1 MKKSIAAIV
10 MIVPVLI
17 VPMVLGADSSE
28 IRASLE
34 NRIDLGKKAVGI
46 VVGTIDEKGRSVI
59 GYGKLAK
66 DRDEKPDGDTL
77 FEIGSITKVFTS
89 LILAD
94 MVERGEVKL
103 DDPVAKFLPPSAT
116 VPSRNGRQITLL
128 DLSMQI
134 SGLPRLPNNM
144 RPADVA
150 NPYADYNAAKLY
162 EFLSGYKLQRDIGE
176 KYEYS
181 NLAVG
186 LLGHA
191 LSLKAGMSYEQ
202 LVRTRILEPLGMTS
216 TSVALSDSQ
225 KKRLA
230 TGHSDELK
238 PVKNWDLDALAG
250 AGALRSTANDM
261 LKFLAANLELT
272 DTPLKAAMRR
282 MRSVHRET
290 GTDDLEIA
298 MAWHVF
304 HKFGTDIYWHN
315 GGTAGYRSFA
325 GFVPA
330 KKTGVVVLCN
340 TFFDIDDMG
349 YHILESQY
357 PVGKFSAPKERVEMA
372 LDPKILESYVGEYEL
387 APTFKI
393 KITHEGARLFAQ
405 ATDQPQFEVFAEK
418 EGEFFF
424 KVVDAQITFKKNEA
438 GVVTELILHQ
448 NGANPRAK
456 KIQ

>member
-1 MKKSIAAIV
+1 MKKLFAAV
-10 MIVPVLI
+10 VLMMPVLSA
-17 VPMVLGADSSE
+17 ADLIE
-28 IRASLE
+28 IRSTLV
-34 NRIDLGKKAVGI
+34 NRVDLGKKAVGI
-46 VVGTIDEKGRSVI
+46 VVGTIDEKGRTVI

-66 DRDEKPDGDTL
+66 DRGQEPDGDTV

-103 DDPVAKFLPPSAT
+103 DDPVAKFLPPSVT

-134 SGLPRLPNNM
+134 SGLPRLPDNM
-144 RPADVA
+144 KPADPD
-150 NPYADYNAAKLY
+150 NPYADYDAPKLY
-162 EFLSGYKLQRDIGE
+162 DFLSRYTLMRDIGE

-191 LSLKAGMSYEQ
+191 LALKAGMSYEQ
-202 LVRTRILEPLGMTS
+202 LVRSRILEPLGMTS
-216 TSVALSDSQ
+216 SSVTLSESQ

-230 TGHSDELK
+230 IGHNQGLD

-272 DTPLKAAMRR
+272 DSPLKAAMRR
-282 MRSVHRET
+282 MRTVHRET
-290 GTDDLEIA
+290 GTPDLEIA
-298 MAWHVF
+298 MAWHIF

-315 GGTAGYRSFA
+315 GGTAGYRSFV

-340 TFFDIDDMG
+340 TFTDTDDLG
-349 YHILESQY
+349 LHILESQY
-357 PVGKFSAPKERVEMA
+357 PLTKYSAPKVRITVT
-372 LDPKILESYVGEYEL
+372 LDPAILDSYVGEYEL

-393 KITHEGARLFAQ
+393 KVTHEGTRLMVQ
-405 ATDQPQFEVFAEK
+405 ATSQPQFEIFAEK
-418 EGEFFF
+418 EGEFYL
-424 KVVDAQITFKKNEA
+424 KVVDAQITFTKDA
-438 GVVTELILHQ
+438 SGAVSGLILHQ
-448 NGANPRAK
+448 NGLDQKAK
-456 KIQ
+456 KVR

>member
-1 MKKSIAAIV
+1 MKKVLV
-10 MIVPVLI
+10 MMMAVTPLLI
-17 VPMVLGADSSE
+17 GADSAE
-28 IRASLE
+28 IRATLE
-34 NRIDLGKKAVGI
+34 NRIDLGQKAVGI
-46 VVGTIDEKGRSVI
+46 VVGTIDEKGRAVI
-59 GYGKLAK
+59 GYGKIAK
-66 DRDEKPDGDTL
+66 DRNQTPDGDTL

-103 DDPVAKFLPPSAT
+103 DDPVSKFLPASVT

-128 DLSMQI
+128 DISMQI
-134 SGLPRLPNNM
+134 SGLPRLPDNM
-144 RPADVA
+144 KPADPE
-150 NPYADYNAAKLY
+150 NPYADYDAPKLY
-162 EFLSGYKLQRDIGE
+162 EFLSHYTLKRDIGE

-191 LSLKAGMSYEQ
+191 LALKAGMSYEQ

-216 TSVALSDSQ
+216 STITLSESQ

-230 TGHSDELK
+230 AGYDTALR

-272 DTPLKAAMRR
+272 DPPLKAAMRR
-282 MRSVHRET
+282 MRTVHRET
-290 GTDDLEIA
+290 GVPDLEIA
-298 MAWHVF
+298 MAWHIS
-304 HKFGTDIYWHN
+304 HKYGTDIFWHN

-325 GFVPA
+325 GFDPA
-330 KKTGVVVLCN
+330 KKTGVVILCN
-340 TFFDIDDMG
+340 TSFDVDDQG

-357 PVGKFSAPKERVEMA
+357 PLAKFSAPKKEVVV
-372 LDPKILESYVGEYEL
+372 DPKILESYVGEYEL

-393 KITHEGARLFAQ
+393 KVTSEGTHLFVQ
-405 ATDQPQFEVFAEK
+405 ATGQPRFEVFAEK
-418 EGEFFF
+418 ENEFFL
-424 KVVDAQITFKKNEA
+424 KVVDAQITFSKDS
-438 GVVTELILHQ
+438 LILHQ
-448 NGANPRAK
+448 GGADQKAK
-456 KIQ
+456 KVQ

>member
-1 MKKSIAAIV
+1 M
-10 MIVPVLI
+10 L
-17 VPMVLGADSSE
+17 LGADSSE
-28 IRASLE
+28 IRSILE
-34 NRIDLGKKAVGI
+34 NRIGLGKKAVGI
-46 VVGTIDEKGRSVI
+46 VVGTIDEKGRAVI
-59 GYGKLAK
+59 GYGKPAK

-103 DDPVAKFLPPSAT
+103 DDPVSKFLPASVT
-116 VPSRNGRQITLL
+116 VPSRNGRRITLL

-134 SGLPRLPNNM
+134 SGLPRLPDNM
-144 RPADVA
+144 KPADPE
-150 NPYADYNAAKLY
+150 NPYADYDPPKLY
-162 EFLSGYKLQRDIGE
+162 AFLSSYKLQRDIGE

-181 NLAVG
+181 NLGVG

-191 LSLKAGMSYEQ
+191 LSLKAGMSYEK
-202 LVRTRILEPLGMTS
+202 LVQSRILEPLGMTS
-216 TSVALSDSQ
+216 SSVTLSESQ

-230 TGHSDELK
+230 SGHDTGLN

-282 MRSVHRET
+282 MRTVHRET
-290 GTDDLEIA
+290 GTPDLEIA
-298 MAWHVF
+298 MAWHVY
-304 HKFGTDIYWHN
+304 HKFGTDIFWHN

-325 GFVPA
+325 GFDPA
-330 KKTGVVVLCN
+330 KKSGVVVLCN

-357 PVGKFSAPKERVEMA
+357 PVAKYSEPKQRVEIA
-372 LDPKILESYVGEYEL
+372 LDPKILETYVGEYEL

-393 KITHEGARLFAQ
+393 KITREEGRLFAQ
-405 ATDQPQFEVFAEK
+405 ATDQPRFEIFAEK
-418 EGEFFF
+418 EDEFFF
-424 KVVDAQITFKKNEA
+424 KVVDAQITFSKDEA
-438 GVVTELILHQ
+438 GTVKELILHQ
-448 NGANPRAK
+448 GGANPKAR

>member
-1 MKKSIAAIV
+1 VKRTLAVV
-10 MIVPVLI
+10 MIGPIL
-17 VPMVLGADSSE
+17 LGADSGE
-28 IRASLE
+28 IRSLLE

-46 VVGTIDEKGRSVI
+46 VVGTIDEKGRAVI
-59 GYGKLAK
+59 GYGKLAQ
-66 DRDEKPDGDTL
+66 DRDQQPDGDTV

-103 DDPVAKFLPPSAT
+103 DDPVSKFLPTSVT
-116 VPSRNGRQITLL
+116 VPSFNGRQITLL

-134 SGLPRLPNNM
+134 SGLPRLPTNM
-144 RPADVA
+144 KPADLA
-150 NPYADYNAAKLY
+150 NPYADYDATKLY
-162 EFLSGYKLQRDIGE
+162 AFLSGYKLQRDVGE

-191 LSLKAGMSYEQ
+191 LALKAGMSYEQ
-202 LVRTRILEPLGMTS
+202 LVKSRILEPLGMTS
-216 TSVALSDSQ
+216 SSVTLSESQ
-225 KKRLA
+225 KKHLA
-230 TGHSDELK
+230 VGHDQGLS

-250 AGALRSTANDM
+250 AGALRSTVNDM
-261 LKFLAANLELT
+261 LKFLAANLEFT

-282 MRSVHRET
+282 MRTVHRET
-290 GTDDLEIA
+290 GTPDLEIA

-304 HKFGTDIYWHN
+304 HKFGTDIFWHN

-325 GFVPA
+325 GFDPA

-340 TFFDIDDMG
+340 SFFDIDEMG
-349 YHILESQY
+349 FHILNKEF
-357 PVGKFSAPKERVEMA
+357 PVAKYSAPKQRVEVT
-372 LDPKILESYVGEYEL
+372 LDPKILETYVGEYEL

-393 KITHEGARLFAQ
+393 KITHEGSRLFAQ
-405 ATDQPQFEVFAEK
+405 ATGQPQFEVFAEK

-424 KVVDAQITFKKNEA
+424 KVVDAQLTFSKGESGA
-438 GVVTELILHQ
+438 VTSLILHQ
-448 NGANPRAK
+448 NGMDQNAPK
-456 KIQ
+456 K

>member
-1 MKKSIAAIV
+1 MKRSFAAIAL
-10 MIVPVLI
+10 MAPL
-17 VPMVLGADSSE
+17 MLGADSSE
-28 IRASLE
+28 IRSLLE

-46 VVGTIDEKGRSVI
+46 VVGTIDEKGRAVI

-103 DDPVAKFLPPSAT
+103 DDPVGKFLPASVT

-128 DLSMQI
+128 DISMQI
-134 SGLPRLPNNM
+134 SGLPRMPNNM
-144 RPADVA
+144 KPADMA
-150 NPYADYNAAKLY
+150 NPYADYDAPKLY

-191 LSLKAGMSYEQ
+191 LSLKAGMSYEK

-216 TSVALSDSQ
+216 SSVTLSESQ

-230 TGHSDELK
+230 TGHNEALS

-282 MRSVHRET
+282 MRALHKAT
-290 GTDDLEIA
+290 GTPDLDIA

-325 GFVPA
+325 GFDPA

-340 TFFDIDDMG
+340 TSFDIDDVG
-349 YHILESQY
+349 RHILESQY
-357 PVGKFSAPKERVEMA
+357 PVAKYSEPEERSEVA

-393 KITHEGARLFAQ
+393 KITREEGRLFAQ
-405 ATDQPQFEVFAEK
+405 ATDQPRFEIFAEK

-424 KVVDAQITFKKNEA
+424 KVVDAQITFSKDESGAVK
-438 GVVTELILHQ
+438 ELILHQ
-448 NGANPRAK
+448 GGANPKAK

>member
-1 MKKSIAAIV
+1 MKKSLAAIV
-10 MIVPVLI
+10 MTVPVL
-17 VPMVLGADSSE
+17 LGADSSE
-28 IRASLE
+28 IRSLLE

-46 VVGTIDEKGRSVI
+46 VVGTIDDKGRAVI

-66 DRDEKPDGDTL
+66 DRDGKPDGDTV

-103 DDPVAKFLPPSAT
+103 DDPVSKFLPPSVT

-144 RPADVA
+144 KPADMA
-150 NPYADYNAAKLY
+150 NPYADYDPPKLY
-162 EFLSGYKLQRDIGE
+162 AFLSGYTLQRDIGE

-216 TSVALSDSQ
+216 SSVTLSESQ

-230 TGHSDELK
+230 TGHNDVLN

-272 DTPLKAAMRR
+272 DTPLKPAMRR

-290 GTDDLEIA
+290 GTPDLEIA

-357 PVGKFSAPKERVEMA
+357 PLGKFSAPKERVEIA

-405 ATDQPQFEVFAEK
+405 ATDQPRFEIFAEK
-418 EGEFFF
+418 EADFFL
-424 KVVDAQITFKKNEA
+424 KVVDAQITFSKDEKGA
-438 GVVTELILHQ
+438 VTSLILHQ
-448 NGANPRAK
+448 GGADQKAK
-456 KIQ
+456 KIK

>member
-1 MKKSIAAIV
+1 MKKSLALIV
-10 MIVPVLI
+10 MIG
-17 VPMVLGADSSE
+17 PMLFGADSAE
-28 IRASLE
+28 IRSLLE

-66 DRDEKPDGDTL
+66 DRDQQPDGDTV

-103 DDPVAKFLPPSAT
+103 DDPVAKFLPASVT

-134 SGLPRLPNNM
+134 SGLPRLPTNM
-144 RPADVA
+144 KPADPA
-150 NPYADYNAAKLY
+150 NPYVDYDAAKLY

-191 LSLKAGMSYEQ
+191 LSLKAGMSYEK
-202 LVRTRILEPLGMTS
+202 LVKTRILDPLGMTS
-216 TSVALSDSQ
+216 SSVTLSESQ

-230 TGHSDELK
+230 TGHDEGLS

-272 DTPLKAAMRR
+272 DSPLKPAMRR
-282 MRSVHRET
+282 MRTVHRET
-290 GTDDLEIA
+290 GMPDLEIA

-304 HKFGTDIYWHN
+304 HKFGADIFWHN

-325 GFVPA
+325 GFDPA

-340 TFFDIDDMG
+340 TFFDIDEMG
-349 YHILESQY
+349 FHILNKEFPAANY
-357 PVGKFSAPKERVEMA
+357 SAPKQHVEVT
-372 LDPKILESYVGEYEL
+372 LDPKILETYVGEYEL

-393 KITHEGARLFAQ
+393 KITQEGSRLFAQ
-405 ATDQPQFEVFAEK
+405 ATAQPQFEVFAEK

-424 KVVDAQITFKKNEA
+424 KVVYAQLTFTKDASGA
-438 GVVTELILHQ
+438 VTGLILHQ
-448 NGANPRAK
+448 NGMDQKAPK
-456 KIQ
+456 K

>member
-1 MKKSIAAIV
+1 MKKLMAAVV
-10 MIVPVLI
+10 MIVPVL
-17 VPMVLGADSSE
+17 LGADSSE
-28 IRASLE
+28 IRATLK
-34 NRIDLGKKAVGI
+34 NRIDLGQKAIGI
-46 VVGTIDEKGRSVI
+46 VVGTIDEKGRAVI

-66 DRDEKPDGDTL
+66 NRAETPDGDTV

-103 DDPVAKFLPPSAT
+103 DDPVSKFLPASVT

-128 DLSMQI
+128 DISMQI
-134 SGLPRLPNNM
+134 SGLPRLPDNM
-144 RPADVA
+144 KPADPE
-150 NPYADYNAAKLY
+150 NPYADYDPPKLY
-162 EFLSGYKLQRDIGE
+162 EFLSHYTLKRDIGE

-191 LSLKAGMSYEQ
+191 LALKAGMSYEQ
-202 LVRTRILEPLGMTS
+202 LVRTRVLEPLGMTS
-216 TSVALSDSQ
+216 SSITLSESQ

-230 TGHSDELK
+230 AGYDAALN

-282 MRSVHRET
+282 MRTVHRET
-290 GTDDLEIA
+290 GTPDLEIA
-298 MAWHVF
+298 MAWHVS
-304 HKFGTDIYWHN
+304 HKYGTDIYWHN

-325 GFVPA
+325 GFDPA
-330 KKTGVVVLCN
+330 KKTGVVILCN
-340 TFFDIDDMG
+340 TFFDIDDQG

-357 PVGKFSAPKERVEMA
+357 PLAKFTAPKKEVA

-393 KITHEGARLFAQ
+393 KVTREEAHLFVQ
-405 ATDQPQFEVFAEK
+405 ATGQPKFEIFAEK
-418 EGEFFF
+418 EGEFFL
-424 KVVDAQITFKKNEA
+424 KVVDAQITFSKDS
-438 GVVTELILHQ
+438 LILHQ
-448 NGANPRAK
+448 GGADQKAK